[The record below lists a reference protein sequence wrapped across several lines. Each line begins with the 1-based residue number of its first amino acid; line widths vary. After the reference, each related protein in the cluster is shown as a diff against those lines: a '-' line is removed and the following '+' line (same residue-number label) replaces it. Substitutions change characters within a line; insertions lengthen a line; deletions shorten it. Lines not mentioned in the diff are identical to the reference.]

1 MFTTNYSIRRFLTAL
16 VSIKGF
22 FFLKPMKVLSNEST
36 VVILDCTGDNYYY
49 KIKRHHL
56 RPRSPQR

>member
-1 MFTTNYSIRRFLTAL
+1 MFITNYSIKRRFLTAL

-22 FFLKPMKVLSNEST
+22 FFFFFNAASSESI
-36 VVILDCTGDNYYY
+36 VVILDWTGDDYYY